1 MVKYKQIAGELR
13 NQILSAGNLKPHK
26 LPTEW
31 ELCQKY
37 GVSRQTVRQALLTL
51 EDEKLITRRQG
62 SGAYTV
68 PQAEHLR
75 EKKIILL
82 ISEENEYIYPK
93 FIATLRSELRRHNLS
108 LTVFATEN
116 DINKERTILTKLLDE
131 SAFLIISELPMSIF
145 PNPNM
150 DLYEK
155 LMVSGTKIIFLNQN
169 PTHLS
174 GAFYLYSDDM
184 TGGFLAGE
192 YLISMH
198 RTRPFVLLPDYVY
211 NAHLRYAGLQAAYR
225 DYQISIPSDNVFR
238 YSKRDLHLLRTR
250 RDTGFLTEFVQNHAT
265 NCDSVLCYSDEIAY
279 RLIKEL
285 SYAGISVPEQLSVIS
300 FDNSYLSTLSNP
312 ALTSLGMSAEK
323 PATSLCSMI
332 QSLLHEKETEN
343 IILPWKI
350 FSRGSTK

>member
-26 LPTEW
+26 LPTEL

-93 FIATLRSELRRHNLS
+93 FIGTLRSELRRHNLS

-131 SAFLIISELPMSIF
+131 SFKSSYCFAVITPKS
-145 PNPNM
+145 
-150 DLYEK
+150 
-155 LMVSGTKIIFLNQN
+155 
-169 PTHLS
+169 
-174 GAFYLYSDDM
+174 
-184 TGGFLAGE
+184 
-192 YLISMH
+192 
-198 RTRPFVLLPDYVY
+198 TRP
-211 NAHLRYAGLQAAYR
+211 
-225 DYQISIPSDNVFR
+225 
-238 YSKRDLHLLRTR
+238 
-250 RDTGFLTEFVQNHAT
+250 
-265 NCDSVLCYSDEIAY
+265 
-279 RLIKEL
+279 
-285 SYAGISVPEQLSVIS
+285 
-300 FDNSYLSTLSNP
+300 
-312 ALTSLGMSAEK
+312 SLV
-323 PATSLCSMI
+323 T
-332 QSLLHEKETEN
+332 
-343 IILPWKI
+343 
-350 FSRGSTK
+350 RGSPFASFLKVVST